1 MRQIAFDEYY
11 LTEQDEST
19 VRVQLGGET
28 GENAG
33 PRSVAR
39 ERVVRIRRR
48 LQTIR
53 RVLGLHR

>member
-28 GENAG
+28 AGNAG
-33 PRSVAR
+33 PRRVAR